1 MNKFDEIYKKII
13 SENSDIISESTT
25 VDDHY
30 EQLGYYDSF
39 VLGAN
44 ITEILSVFTFN
55 EREAIIGTYRET
67 VQDPFNLI
75 IKDDE
80 FWLIYPFVNESKRQR
95 ARAIAVTNLIRTIKD
110 VENTNNLKNKY
121 ESLLKEYGEDLSN
134 FKNISEIIDF
144 LFDQVEADVTF
155 GYMES

>member
-25 VDDHY
+25 IDDHY

-121 ESLLKEYGEDLSN
+121 ESLLKEYGEDPSN

-144 LFDQVEADVTF
+144 LFDQVDADVTF

>member
-25 VDDHY
+25 IDDHY

-80 FWLIYPFVNESKRQR
+80 FWLIYPFVDESKRQR

-121 ESLLKEYGEDLSN
+121 ESLIKEYGEDLSN

>member
-1 MNKFDEIYKKII
+1 MSKFNEIYKKII

-44 ITEILSVFTFN
+44 ITEILRVFTFN

-75 IKDDE
+75 IKNDE

-110 VENTNNLKNKY
+110 VANANNLKNKY
-121 ESLLKEYGEDLSN
+121 ESLIKEYGEDPSN

-144 LFDQVEADVTF
+144 LFDQTDADVTF

>member
-25 VDDHY
+25 IDDHY

-121 ESLLKEYGEDLSN
+121 ESLLKEYGEDPSN

>member
-25 VDDHY
+25 IDDHY

-121 ESLLKEYGEDLSN
+121 ESLLKEYGEDPSN

-144 LFDQVEADVTF
+144 LFDQTDADVTF

>member
-1 MNKFDEIYKKII
+1 MNKFDKFYKKII
-13 SENSDIISESTT
+13 SENSDIISESTAI
-25 VDDHY
+25 DDQY
-30 EQLGYYDSF
+30 KQLGYYDSF

-110 VENTNNLKNKY
+110 VENTNNLNNKY
-121 ESLLKEYGEDLSN
+121 ESLIKEYGEDLSN
-134 FKNISEIIDF
+134 FKNISEIIDY
-144 LFDQVEADVTF
+144 LFNQVVDDVAF
-155 GYMES
+155 GFIKS

>member
-1 MNKFDEIYKKII
+1 MSKFNEIYKKII

-44 ITEILSVFTFN
+44 ITEILRVFTFN

-110 VENTNNLKNKY
+110 VANANNLKNKY
-121 ESLLKEYGEDLSN
+121 ESLIKEYGEDPSN

-144 LFDQVEADVTF
+144 LFDQTDADVTF

>member
-25 VDDHY
+25 IDDHY

-121 ESLLKEYGEDLSN
+121 ESLLKEYGEDPSN

-144 LFDQVEADVTF
+144 LFDQAEADVTF
-155 GYMES
+155 GFMES

>member
-1 MNKFDEIYKKII
+1 MSKFNEIYKKII

-44 ITEILSVFTFN
+44 ITEILRVFTFN

-95 ARAIAVTNLIRTIKD
+95 ARAVAVTNLIRTIKD

-121 ESLLKEYGEDLSN
+121 ESLLKEYGEDPSN

-144 LFDQVEADVTF
+144 LFDQTDADVTF

>member
-44 ITEILSVFTFN
+44 ITEILRVFTFN

-121 ESLLKEYGEDLSN
+121 ESLIKEYGEDLSN

>member
-25 VDDHY
+25 IDDHY

-155 GYMES
+155 GLTE

>member
-25 VDDHY
+25 IDDHY

-121 ESLLKEYGEDLSN
+121 ESLIKEYGEDLSN

-144 LFDQVEADVTF
+144 LFDQVDTDVTF
-155 GYMES
+155 GFMES